1 MLALINA
8 HLPCLVHQP
17 TTHDFTFS
25 STQYRPPLSSIRS
38 LLRESRPLC
47 LSGSEARS
55 GTVWGLARHSLGWVT
70 CRDNIVIGAEATGGA
85 AEVPRPAAVM
95 FSHAGGSAMVRG
107 EWWRGVISVLYVHG
121 VRLYYLFFQF
131 SRF

>member
-1 MLALINA
+1 M
-8 HLPCLVHQP
+8 
-17 TTHDFTFS
+17 
-25 STQYRPPLSSIRS
+25 RS

-121 VRLYYLFFQF
+121 VRLYYLFFNLAVF
-131 SRF
+131 DESLDLTLRMAWHVFLFLPVRVLE